1 MSISFRSLIQVDV
14 PFELLFDDFVQLFVM
29 DTKRAIRNSEI
40 DLSLVD
46 FKSSQVLTISPEME
60 IVITRSPSSES
71 LQSYRVRT
79 AEVKDNNRW
88 VTQFSIHQ
96 SVASTKESSL
106 VVEIDSPLHP
116 YSRQPMWPQIP
127 RFLTNLIDQLEP
139 LDFGFSVNVPQSYRN
154 REDAPKLISYLG
166 DSKRRS
172 TLLIAVNPGNENW
185 DEYSGLAKQ
194 LLRETGGTATAVILD
209 SKAADYFNELVPESY
224 AISREYFRIFNPQ
237 LNFAEN
243 YQAHRHRKIPLSDL
257 DDKGIEKVAKEIAVI
272 TRINAN
278 NRSFPLSIQKL
289 ESAINTLEQN
299 VLAHGKRISAKQHKQ
314 NSSIT
319 TSHQVS
325 ILNPDSSPTEI
336 SNAINEFKLLIGK
349 NYIEPSELVDLAMN
363 RKRLDSLAL
372 ELNKLND
379 DRDSLILTSMELRED
394 LDEEALGRLELFEQ
408 KSKLEAEIRYL
419 RESLVNTRNAELA
432 YESMPEGQYE
442 PLPLTFQEVLN
453 RLEELAF
460 VTFTG
465 NPAET
470 STLDDIDT
478 GSSAPHCWE
487 YLQVLDDYARAKVMK
502 AFDNNFM
509 QFLKHTPSGFRTMS
523 SHKYAPV
530 ESEQTANRKS
540 LLEVR
545 TFNVPYE
552 VDPSGKALMEAH
564 LKLSR
569 RIRIHFL
576 DDTRV
581 SGQVYV
587 GYIGNHLP
595 LVS

>member
-1 MSISFRSLIQVDV
+1 VSISFRSLIQVDV
-14 PFELLFDDFVQLFVM
+14 SYELLLEEFVQHFVT
-29 DTKRAIRNSEI
+29 DTKRTARNSEI
-40 DLSLVD
+40 DLSVVD
-46 FKSSQVLTISPEME
+46 FKSSQVLTISSEME
-60 IVITRSPSSES
+60 IVITKTPNSES

-79 AEVKDNNRW
+79 AEVKDENRW
-88 VTQFSIHQ
+88 VTHYSIHQ
-96 SVASTKESSL
+96 SVASTRESSL

-127 RFLTNLIDQLEP
+127 RLLSNLLEQLEP
-139 LDFGFSVNVPQSYRN
+139 LDLGFSVHVPKSYRN

-172 TLLIAVNPGNENW
+172 SLLIAVNPGNENW
-185 DEYSGLAKQ
+185 DEFSGLARQ
-194 LLRETGGTATAVILD
+194 LLNETGGTATAVILD
-209 SKAADYFNELVPESY
+209 SKVADYFNELVPEAY
-224 AISREYFRIFNPQ
+224 AISREFFRIFNPQ
-237 LNFAEN
+237 LNFGEN

-257 DDKGIEKVAKEIAVI
+257 DDIGIEKVAKEIAAI
-272 TRINAN
+272 TRGNAN
-278 NRSFPLSIQKL
+278 NRSFPLSIQKR
-289 ESAINTLEQN
+289 ESAINSLEQN
-299 VLAHGKRISAKQHKQ
+299 VLAHGKRISPKQHKQ
-314 NSSIT
+314 NSSI
-319 TSHQVS
+319 SNPYQVS

-336 SNAINEFKLLIGK
+336 SNAVIEFKLLLGK

-372 ELNKLND
+372 ELSKLND
-379 DRDSLILTSMELRED
+379 ERDDLILTSMQLRED

-408 KSKLEAEIRYL
+408 KSRLDAEIRYL
-419 RESLVNTRNAELA
+419 RESLVNTRSAELA

-442 PLPLTFQEVLN
+442 PLPLTFQEVLT
-453 RLEELAF
+453 RVAELAF

-465 NPAET
+465 DPSET
-470 STLDDIDT
+470 TSLDDIDT

-487 YLQVLDDYARAKVMK
+487 YLQVLDDYGRAKVMK

-509 QFLKHTPSGFRTMS
+509 QFLKHTPSGFRTIS

-552 VDPSGKALMEAH
+552 VDPSGRALMEAH

-576 DDTRV
+576 DDTRET
-581 SGQVYV
+581 GQIYV

-595 LVS
+595 LVN

>member
-14 PFELLFDDFVQLFVM
+14 PFELLLDEFVQLLVT
-29 DTKRAIRNSEI
+29 DTKRAVRKLEI
-40 DLSLVD
+40 DFSLID
-46 FKSSQVLTISPEME
+46 FKLSQVFTISPETE
-60 IVITRSPSSES
+60 IVITKTPSSES
-71 LQSYRVRT
+71 LQSFRVRNN
-79 AEVKDNNRW
+79 EVKDENRW
-88 VTQFSIHQ
+88 VTQYSIHQ
-96 SVASTKESSL
+96 SVASKKECSL
-106 VVEIDSPLHP
+106 VVQIDSPSHP

-127 RFLTNLIDQLEP
+127 RLLTNFIEKLEP
-139 LDFGFSVNVPQSYRN
+139 FDLGFPVNVPQVYRN
-154 REDAPKLISYLG
+154 RTDVPKLISYLG

-172 TLLIAVNPGNENW
+172 SLLIAVNPGDENW
-185 DEYSGLAKQ
+185 DEYTGLTRQ
-194 LLRETGGTATAVILD
+194 LLKETGGTATAVILD
-209 SKAADYFNELVPESY
+209 SKAADYFKELVPETY
-224 AISREYFRIFNPQ
+224 AISRESFRIFNPQ

-257 DDKGIEKVAKEIAVI
+257 DENGIEKVAKEIAII
-272 TRINAN
+272 TRVNAN
-278 NRSFPLSIQKL
+278 NRSFPLSIQKR

-299 VLAHGKRISAKQHKQ
+299 VLAHGKRISPKQK
-314 NSSIT
+314 NKNFSIVNL
-319 TSHQVS
+319 HQVS

-336 SNAINEFKLLIGK
+336 SNAINEFKLLLGK

-363 RKRLDSLAL
+363 RKRLDSLAS
-372 ELNKLND
+372 ELSKLND
-379 DRDSLILTSMELRED
+379 ERESLILTFMELRED

-442 PLPLTFQEVLN
+442 PLPLTFQEVLR

-465 NPAET
+465 DPAET
-470 STLDDIDT
+470 SNLDDTDT

-523 SHKYAPV
+523 SHKYAPG

-581 SGQVYV
+581 SGQIYV

>member
-1 MSISFRSLIQVDV
+1 
-14 PFELLFDDFVQLFVM
+14 
-29 DTKRAIRNSEI
+29 
-40 DLSLVD
+40 
-46 FKSSQVLTISPEME
+46 
-60 IVITRSPSSES
+60 
-71 LQSYRVRT
+71 
-79 AEVKDNNRW
+79 
-88 VTQFSIHQ
+88 
-96 SVASTKESSL
+96 
-106 VVEIDSPLHP
+106 
-116 YSRQPMWPQIP
+116 
-127 RFLTNLIDQLEP
+127 
-139 LDFGFSVNVPQSYRN
+139 
-154 REDAPKLISYLG
+154 
-166 DSKRRS
+166 
-172 TLLIAVNPGNENW
+172 
-185 DEYSGLAKQ
+185 
-194 LLRETGGTATAVILD
+194 
-209 SKAADYFNELVPESY
+209 
-224 AISREYFRIFNPQ
+224 
-237 LNFAEN
+237 
-243 YQAHRHRKIPLSDL
+243 
-257 DDKGIEKVAKEIAVI
+257 
-272 TRINAN
+272 
-278 NRSFPLSIQKL
+278 
-289 ESAINTLEQN
+289 
-299 VLAHGKRISAKQHKQ
+299 
-314 NSSIT
+314 
-319 TSHQVS
+319 
-325 ILNPDSSPTEI
+325 
-336 SNAINEFKLLIGK
+336 
-349 NYIEPSELVDLAMN
+349 
-363 RKRLDSLAL
+363 
-372 ELNKLND
+372 
-379 DRDSLILTSMELRED
+379 MELRED

-465 NPAET
+465 DPAET

>member
-1 MSISFRSLIQVDV
+1 M
-14 PFELLFDDFVQLFVM
+14 
-29 DTKRAIRNSEI
+29 
-40 DLSLVD
+40 
-46 FKSSQVLTISPEME
+46 
-60 IVITRSPSSES
+60 
-71 LQSYRVRT
+71 
-79 AEVKDNNRW
+79 
-88 VTQFSIHQ
+88 
-96 SVASTKESSL
+96 
-106 VVEIDSPLHP
+106 
-116 YSRQPMWPQIP
+116 
-127 RFLTNLIDQLEP
+127 
-139 LDFGFSVNVPQSYRN
+139 
-154 REDAPKLISYLG
+154 
-166 DSKRRS
+166 
-172 TLLIAVNPGNENW
+172 
-185 DEYSGLAKQ
+185 AKQ

-209 SKAADYFNELVPESY
+209 PKAADYFNELVPENY
-224 AISREYFRIFNPQ
+224 AISRDSFRIFNPQ

-243 YQAHRHRKIPLSDL
+243 FQAHRQRKIPLSDL
-257 DDKGIEKVAKEIAVI
+257 DDKGIEKVAKEIAVV
-272 TRINAN
+272 TRMNVN
-278 NRSFPLSIQKL
+278 NRSLPLSIQKR

-299 VLAHGKRISAKQHKQ
+299 VLAHGKRISLKQHGK
-314 NSSIT
+314 NSSVT
-319 TSHQVS
+319 DSHQFS
-325 ILNPDSSPTEI
+325 ILNPDSSPTDI
-336 SNAINEFKLLIGK
+336 SNAINEFKFLLGK
-349 NYIEPSELVDLAMN
+349 KYLEPSELVDLAMN
-363 RKRLDSLAL
+363 RKRLASLAL

-379 DRDSLILTSMELRED
+379 ERDSLFLTSMELRED

-419 RESLVNTRNAELA
+419 RESLVNTRSAELA

-442 PLPLTFQEVLN
+442 PLPLTFQEVLI
-453 RLEELAF
+453 RVEELAF

-465 NPAET
+465 DPSET
-470 STLDDIDT
+470 SSLDDIDT

-487 YLQVLDDYARAKVMK
+487 YLQVLDDYAREKVMK

-576 DDTRV
+576 DHTRV